1 MTRALGVQLY
11 EWNDDVVRLL
21 RIERDGKL
29 VGRALLW
36 DTEQGYTLM
45 DRVHPVRP
53 GCTVHHPFLQGLPLD
68 V

>member
-1 MTRALGVQLY
+1 VS
-11 EWNDDVVRLL
+11 LL
-21 RIERDGKL
+21 RIERNGQL

-53 GCTVHHPFLQGLPLD
+53 PLVYPHPQQRGGAVFVTHGW
-68 V
+68 VVSG